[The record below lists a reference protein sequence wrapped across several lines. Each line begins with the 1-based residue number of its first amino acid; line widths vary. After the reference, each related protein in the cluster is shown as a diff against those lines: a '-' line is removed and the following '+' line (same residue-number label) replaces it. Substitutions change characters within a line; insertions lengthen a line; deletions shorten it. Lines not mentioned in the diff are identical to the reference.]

1 LDTIRTSKVAD
12 DKHLGT
18 VLGKVINGGTL
29 KHMKL
34 IKKDDYKKLAT
45 NLKESEAVSNLMDI
59 FPPICMQ
66 DPHDVRVSFIL
77 KHYETTG
84 ETIRMEVVPETMFGG
99 VLPVP
104 SKKKRKLTKEK
115 YISEANDT
123 EEASEPQKKKVKK
136 TKVAPQV

>member
-1 LDTIRTSKVAD
+1 MDTIRTSKVAD

-84 ETIRMEVVPETMFGG
+84 ETIRMEDVPETMFG
-99 VLPVP
+99 VLLVA
-104 SKKKRKLTKEK
+104 SKKKRKLTKEE
-115 YISEANDT
+115 YLSEAA
-123 EEASEPQKKKVKK
+123 EEALNPERRK
-136 TKVAPQV
+136 